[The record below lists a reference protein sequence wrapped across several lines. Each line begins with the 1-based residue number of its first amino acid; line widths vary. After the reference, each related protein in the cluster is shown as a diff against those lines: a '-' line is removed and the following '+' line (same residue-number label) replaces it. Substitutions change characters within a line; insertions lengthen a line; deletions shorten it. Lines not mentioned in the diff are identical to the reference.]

1 MGRYEMIQPNGAY
14 VTIDLCGESS
24 SAYTDEDFERDPTLR
39 GLVQGNVYV
48 HWPWGSL
55 HCPRET
61 WKTFYWDNKGL
72 YTYKKQ
78 KVPFYYWESQNIEE
92 DYDNWTKDK
101 KGYHI
106 PLNEPRKL
114 KKNIF

>member
-1 MGRYEMIQPNGAY
+1 MKQPSGAY
-14 VTIDLCGESS
+14 VTIDTCGESA
-24 SAYTDEDFERDPTLR
+24 SAYSKEDFEQDPTLR
-39 GLVQGNVYV
+39 GLVQATIYV
-48 HWPWGSL
+48 HWPWGSY
-55 HCPRET
+55 HCPREIE
-61 WKTFYWDNKGL
+61 KTLYWDDKGL

-92 DYDNWTKDK
+92 DYDNWTKDPS
-101 KGYHI
+101 GYHI